1 MKVSGQQT
9 PNMNIPS
16 SGAGSRDNGNTSNI
30 EKQIQSLQEEISN
43 LDKNNSLSPKGK
55 QEKRKQLE
63 EEINTLKQQLAQE
76 QIEQKKNEKVNG
88 NKNSAPQTYA
98 KNEKDKEGMSNTEMN
113 AILSAS
119 VSMKQAK
126 AINGVRVHMNGDAHA
141 LKGEIAMIES
151 KGGDPIEQKQKLSE
165 LETKIGNVTGSL
177 VEKYGEANKSIK
189 TVSPKS
195 EKNTD
200 EEGTQTEGGAD
211 TPDKT
216 DAEEKKTEINVLI

>member
-16 SGAGSRDNGNTSNI
+16 SSAGSRDNGNISNI
-30 EKQIQSLQEEISN
+30 EKQIQNLQEEISN
-43 LDKNNSLSPKGK
+43 LDKNNSLSPKGR

-76 QIEQKKNEKVNG
+76 QIEQKEKVNG

-98 KNEKDKEGMSNTEMN
+98 KNEKDKEGMSNAEMN

-126 AINGVRVHMNGDAHA
+126 AINGVRVHMNGDAHV

-165 LETKIGNVTGSL
+165 LETKISNVTGSL

-189 TVSPKS
+189 TVSSKS
-195 EKNTD
+195 EKDTD
-200 EEGTQTEGGAD
+200 EEGTRTEGGAG
-211 TPDKT
+211 TLDKT
-216 DAEEKKTEINVLI
+216 DAEEKKTEIDVQI